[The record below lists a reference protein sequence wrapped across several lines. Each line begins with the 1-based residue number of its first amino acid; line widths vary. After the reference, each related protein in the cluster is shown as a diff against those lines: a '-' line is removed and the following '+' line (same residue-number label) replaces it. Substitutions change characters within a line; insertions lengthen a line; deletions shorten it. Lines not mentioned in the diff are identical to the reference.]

1 MKLSYE
7 IAPENLKTLEI
18 KQILLDKEKFGA
30 LTFDQA
36 YLPLHELRKMF
47 VEFQELDYSSKLAPD
62 EVQEIE
68 TYKNQL
74 LDYVRRIHLI
84 DPIND
89 PTFNTNVRE
98 SLESEIISFCQ
109 RVSKVLRNNLVYLR
123 QELSLKNQDQQSLAE
138 AQKAASQAK
147 KQSEEILS
155 LLQSKLEELNS
166 REQQLENK
174 SGEFGA
180 KVLGLHF
187 GSETSDYSTVAN
199 KWFVASI
206 IAYILL
212 VLMVVGTAVYYSFF
226 HVGGWGTLTWQEGAA
241 KLFLF
246 AALWYGLTFITR
258 NFNVNSH
265 LAAVNRHRAAV
276 AKTLEDFLASNPSA
290 TGEMLKNGT
299 EAMFRHVAIG
309 FITKAEKDSGNPL
322 LEVVNK
328 VVNPRAD

>member
-1 MKLSYE
+1 MKLNYE
-7 IAPENLKTLEI
+7 ITPENLKILEI
-18 KQILLDKEKFGA
+18 KQVLLDKEKFGA
-30 LTFDQA
+30 LTFDRA

-47 VEFQELDYSSKLAPD
+47 VEFQELDYASKLAPD
-62 EVQEIE
+62 EVQEVE
-68 TYKNQL
+68 NYKNQL
-74 LDYVRRIHLI
+74 LDYVRRVHSI
-84 DPIND
+84 DPTTD

-98 SLESEIISFCQ
+98 NLENEIISFCQ

-123 QELSLKNQDQQSLAE
+123 QELALRNQDQQSLAE
-138 AQKAASQAK
+138 EQKATVQARKQAEETLSQ
-147 KQSEEILS
+147 
-155 LLQSKLEELNS
+155 LQAKLEELTS

-180 KVLGLHF
+180 KALGIHF
-187 GSETSDYSTVAN
+187 GTETDNYSDVAN

-206 IAYILL
+206 VAYLFL
-212 VLMVVGTAVYYSFF
+212 VFIVIGIGIYYSFF
-226 HVGGWGTLTWQEGAA
+226 HGGGWETLTWQEGTA

-258 NFNVNSH
+258 NYNVNSH

-276 AKTLEDFLASNPSA
+276 AKTLEDFLASSPSA

-328 VVNPRAD
+328 VVNPKGE